1 MIITL
6 KQSIM
11 LNIKLDLPK
20 ELEKHLTY
28 LETISKRSKDFILR
42 EALIQYLEH
51 AEDVAK
57 YYKEAKKKGDE
68 DNYTTENMLEQINL
82 K

>member
-1 MIITL
+1 MIE
-6 KQSIM
+6 
-11 LNIKLDLPK
+11 IKLDLPK
-20 ELEKHLTY
+20 GLEQHLTY
-28 LETISKRSKDFILR
+28 LETISKKPKGFILK

-57 YYKEAKKKGDE
+57 YYQEEKEKGDNPN
-68 DNYTTENMLEQINL
+68 NYSTKNMLEEINL